1 MSLEE
6 AIIIRDALDILAL
19 ALTKHVHKWTRR
31 ERRLYE
37 KAVKIIDQQIMEVK
51 NTQLNDAIRH
61 ISSLI
66 ICPENGSDALR
77 IQRAALDFIYKLE

>member
-1 MSLEE
+1 MK
-6 AIIIRDALDILAL
+6 ALCWPTEVCYRVKNLKATVVNLDNQID
-19 ALTKHVHKWTRR
+19 
-31 ERRLYE
+31 ELY
-37 KAVKIIDQQIMEVK
+37 QTLEVK